1 MRAYVLCGGL
11 GTRLRSV
18 VSDVPKCMASVDGK
32 PFLEYLIRWLRKNEI
47 DDIILCVG
55 YQRELIEETFQD
67 GAELA
72 VRISYAIE
80 EELLGTGGAVK
91 HAVGDSGEAFLVL
104 NGDSFANIN
113 LHLMADFHV
122 KMQGSATIALS
133 QVDNTGDFGSVRFN
147 QDFQITSFNEKTR
160 IAPGTGWVNA
170 GIYIFE
176 PQILDWIAP
185 HQKVSLEY
193 DVFPRLA
200 SLGVP
205 LTAFLTEER
214 VLDIGT
220 PDRYQLAQ
228 AFFRGMNL

>member
-1 MRAYVLCGGL
+1 MRAYILCGGL
-11 GTRLRSV
+11 GTRLRSA

-32 PFLEYLIRWLRKNEI
+32 PFLEYLVRWLRKYEI
-47 DDIILCVG
+47 DDIVLCVG

-104 NGDSFANIN
+104 NGDSFVNID
-113 LHLMADFHV
+113 LHSMADFHV

-133 QVDNTGDFGSVRFN
+133 RVDNVGDFGSVRFN

-160 IAPGTGWVNA
+160 VASGSGWVNA

-176 PQILDWIAP
+176 PQILDWIATD
-185 HQKVSLEY
+185 QKVSLEY

-200 SLGVP
+200 NLSVP